1 MPPAVVAARG
11 RFVDDTTIRLFFALG
26 KRYNGPS
33 ISRIAR
39 MRSKL
44 TLSLALTVVAVAV
57 LGVGCGGSEE
67 PPEKTAARA
76 DVPAALNRD
85 LSAAERRVGT
95 EDCEKARETL
105 ERLDRRVRDL
115 APELEAERSS
125 FEKRVGKLGEAV
137 ADKCEQEGEQPSE
150 TERPID
156 SKPESAAAPERQTGG
171 SAAQTAPNAGTPSST
186 GRPTTPSTGGP
197 TTPRNSQTPQ
207 SGSYPEPTQE
217 EKDICGENPDPRC

>member
-11 RFVDDTTIRLFFALG
+11 RFVDDTTIRLFSALG

-197 TTPRNSQTPQ
+197 PRNSQTPQ

-217 EKDICGENPDPRC
+217 EKDICGETPDPRC

>member
-1 MPPAVVAARG
+1 
-11 RFVDDTTIRLFFALG
+11 
-26 KRYNGPS
+26 
-33 ISRIAR
+33 

-44 TLSLALTVVAVAV
+44 TLSLPLTVVAVSV
-57 LGVGCGGSEE
+57 LGAGCGGSEE

-85 LSAAERRVGT
+85 LDAAKRRVGT

-125 FEKRVGKLGEAV
+125 FEKRVVKLGEAV
-137 ADKCEQEGEQPSE
+137 ADRCEQEGEQTSE
-150 TERPID
+150 AERPVD
-156 SKPESAAAPERQTGG
+156 SKPESAAAPGRQTGG
-171 SAAQTAPNAGTPSST
+171 PAPPTAPNAGTSSRT
-186 GRPTTPSTGGP
+186 GGPTTPSTGGP

-207 SGSYPEPTQE
+207 SGSYPKPTQE
-217 EKDICGENPDPRC
+217 ERDLCGENPDPRC